1 MRVCYL
7 DRYMIYMT
15 DIMSPSFFAI
25 PCFVVC
31 LCCEQLAGLSMCWT
45 SESLGSNS
53 RPKHEQRLPD
63 DQSCSFDLCTSST
76 GDSGMD
82 R

>member
-53 RPKHEQRLPD
+53 RPKHE
-63 DQSCSFDLCTSST
+63 
-76 GDSGMD
+76 
-82 R
+82 